1 MINHCFCVSQY
12 GDVVQ
17 ANLRVTCR
25 AVPIPIEEMNRP
37 TTASSMAK
45 STHKPDAM
53 TFGGHRPPNLE
64 PKVSVKI
71 RYHYNETLKSLPY

>member
-1 MINHCFCVSQY
+1 MIKTVFCVSQY
-12 GDVVQ
+12 GDIVQ

-25 AVPIPIEEMNRP
+25 AVPIPIEEMNR
-37 TTASSMAK
+37 TTTSSIMAK

-64 PKVSVKI
+64 PKVNIKI
-71 RYHYNETLKSLPY
+71 RYHYKEKIIAILE

>member
-1 MINHCFCVSQY
+1 MFKICFCVSQY
-12 GDVVQ
+12 GDIVQ

-37 TTASSMAK
+37 TTSSIMAK

-64 PKVSVKI
+64 PKVIVKAKC
-71 RYHYNETLKSLPY
+71 HYKET

>member
-1 MINHCFCVSQY
+1 MLSQY
-12 GDVVQ
+12 GDIVQ

-37 TTASSMAK
+37 TTTSSMAK

-64 PKVSVKI
+64 PKVIVKMEYPYKEDI
-71 RYHYNETLKSLPY
+71 KS

>member
-1 MINHCFCVSQY
+1 MIKTVFCFSQY
-12 GDVVQ
+12 GDIVQ

-37 TTASSMAK
+37 TTTSSMAK

-71 RYHYNETLKSLPY
+71 KYEHKET

>member
-1 MINHCFCVSQY
+1 M
-12 GDVVQ
+12 Q

-25 AVPIPIEEMNRP
+25 AVPIPMEEMNRP
-37 TTASSMAK
+37 SLLSTAK

-64 PKVSVKI
+64 PKV
-71 RYHYNETLKSLPY
+71 RYID